1 MIHAHH
7 RGIFAVA
14 ATAQK
19 SIDAQRRPMALFDN
33 LPNLSAM
40 MAVKRRA
47 GGGYMIPEVRRYR
60 HGGVLSGP
68 GLMLPLQ
75 GQLARR
81 RLA

>member
-1 MIHAHH
+1 
-7 RGIFAVA
+7 
-14 ATAQK
+14 
-19 SIDAQRRPMALFDN
+19 MALFKN

-47 GGGYMIPEVRRYR
+47 NGGYMIPEVRRYR
-60 HGGVLSGP
+60 HSGVLSGP

>member
-1 MIHAHH
+1 M
-7 RGIFAVA
+7 
-14 ATAQK
+14 
-19 SIDAQRRPMALFDN
+19 FDN